1 MVVFPNAKINLGLSI
16 LRKRADG
23 FHDLSTIFY
32 PIPLQDVLEIVPQEN
47 RDAANDIVLHS
58 TGLAV
63 AGNHADNICV
73 KAYKLLKADFPNLPP
88 IELHL
93 HKVIPMGAGM
103 GGGSADGA
111 FTLRLLN
118 EQFQL
123 QLTEAQ
129 LIQYALQLGSDCP
142 FFIVN
147 TPAIGKGRGEQLTPI
162 PLDLSAY
169 TMAIVNPG
177 IHVPTGWAFQ
187 QIKPGLPAH
196 DCATVVQEA
205 PNTWRG
211 RLVNDFEAPIV
222 THYPEIGNCIN
233 QMYEQGAV
241 YAAMSGSGSTVFGL
255 FEQTVTA
262 QLHWPEHYFYKQLS
276 LHKLS

>member
-1 MVVFPNAKINLGLSI
+1 MVVFPNAKINLGLNI
-16 LRKRADG
+16 LGKRADG

-73 KAYKLLKADFPNLPP
+73 KAYNLLKTDFPNLPP

-118 EQFQL
+118 ERFQL

-196 DCATVVQEA
+196 DCATVVQES
-205 PNTWRG
+205 PHTWRG
-211 RLVNDFEAPIV
+211 RLINDFEAPIIA
-222 THYPEIGNCIN
+222 HYPEIGSCIN
-233 QMYEQGAV
+233 QLYEQGAV

-255 FEQTVTA
+255 FDQAVTA

>member
-1 MVVFPNAKINLGLSI
+1 MVVFPNAKINLGLNI

-32 PIPLQDVLEIVPQEN
+32 PIPLQDVLEIVPQQQ
-47 RDAANDIVLHS
+47 RDAKADVVLYS

-63 AGNHADNICV
+63 VGNIDDNICV
-73 KAYKLLKADFPNLPP
+73 KAYRLLKADFPNLPA
-88 IELHL
+88 IALHL
-93 HKVIPMGAGM
+93 HKIIPMGAGM

-129 LIQYALQLGSDCP
+129 LISYALQLGSDCP

-147 TPAIGKGRGEQLTPI
+147 APTIGKGRGEDLTLVQ
-162 PLDLSAY
+162 LDLSAY
-169 TMAIVNPG
+169 SIAIVNPG
-177 IHVPTGWAFQ
+177 IHIPTGWAFQ
-187 QIKPGLPAH
+187 QIKPSLPEY
-196 DCATVVQEA
+196 DCAAVIQDP

-211 RLVNDFEAPIV
+211 RLINDFEAPIV
-222 THYPEIGNCIN
+222 AHYPEIGKAI
-233 QMYEQGAV
+233 EQLYARGAV
-241 YAAMSGSGSTVFGL
+241 YAAMSGSGSTVFGI
-255 FEQTVTA
+255 FHHTVSP
-262 QLHWPEHYFYKQLS
+262 QLQWPEHYFYKLLS
-276 LHKLS
+276 LDKLS

>member
-1 MVVFPNAKINLGLSI
+1 MVVFPNAKINLGLNI
-16 LRKRADG
+16 LRKRAHG

-32 PIPLQDVLEIVPQEN
+32 PIPLQDILEIVPQQQ
-47 RDAANDIVLHS
+47 RDAKEEVVLHS

-63 AGNHADNICV
+63 AGNADDNICV
-73 KAYKLLKADFPNLPP
+73 KAYRLLKTDFPNLPP

-123 QLTEAQ
+123 QLSQAQ
-129 LIQYALQLGSDCP
+129 LINYALQLGSDCP

-147 TPAIGKGRGEQLTPI
+147 KASIGKSRGEALNPVQ
-162 PLDLSAY
+162 LDLSDY
-169 TMAIVNPG
+169 SLAIVNPG

-187 QIKPGLPAH
+187 QITPGLPEY
-196 DCATVVQEA
+196 DCASIVQHTPE
-205 PNTWRG
+205 TWRG
-211 RLVNDFEAPIV
+211 KLINDFEAPIA
-222 THYPEIGNCIN
+222 THYPEIGNII
-233 QMYEQGAV
+233 QQLYDQGAV

-255 FEQTVTA
+255 FSLDITPHFQ
-262 QLHWPEHYFYKQLS
+262 WPQHYFYKLLS
-276 LHKLS
+276 LDKLS